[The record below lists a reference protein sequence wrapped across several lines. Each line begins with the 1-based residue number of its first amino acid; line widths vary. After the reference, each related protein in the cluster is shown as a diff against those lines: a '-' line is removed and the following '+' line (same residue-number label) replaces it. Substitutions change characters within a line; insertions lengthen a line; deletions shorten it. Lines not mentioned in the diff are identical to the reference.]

1 MVARGVGGA
10 PKRTVR
16 AFRWM
21 VHSLLGLRAIAV
33 EGNSG
38 CRKYAARHFFGKDS
52 AFGRLFLWL
61 SWEKREKEKKSCE
74 KGKKARKKEKKSC
87 EKGKNSSHST
97 PWTIGMMVHGSP
109 YEKRSAL
116 SSLQKTKRSAY
127 GLGRK
132 GSPPCSLLISTFWP
146 WPSPHPRPWGAAP
159 SWPASPPGK
168 RSR

>member
-21 VHSLLGLRAIAV
+21 VHSLLGLMAIAV
-33 EGNSG
+33 DGNSG
-38 CRKYAARHFFGKDS
+38 CRKYAAKHFFGKDS

-61 SWEKREKEKKSCE
+61 SWEKREKEKKSC
-74 KGKKARKKEKKSC
+74 KKRKKAAKR
-87 EKGKNSSHST
+87 GRIVAI

-116 SSLQKTKRSAY
+116 SSLQKTKRSAH

-132 GSPPCSLLISTFWP
+132 GSTPCSLLTSTFWP
-146 WPSPHPRPWGAAP
+146 WPSPRPRPWGAAP
-159 SWPASPPGK
+159 SWPASPPG
-168 RSR
+168 R

>member
-1 MVARGVGGA
+1 M
-10 PKRTVR
+10 
-16 AFRWM
+16 
-21 VHSLLGLRAIAV
+21 AIAV
-33 EGNSG
+33 DGNSG

-61 SWEKREKEKKSCE
+61 SWEKREKQEKKRRKAAKRE
-74 KGKKARKKEKKSC
+74 RKRGKKRRKAAKRERKREKKRR
-87 EKGKNSSHST
+87 KAAKRGRIVAI

-132 GSPPCSLLISTFWP
+132 GSTPCSLLISTFWP
-146 WPSPHPRPWGAAP
+146 WPSPRPRPWGAAP